1 MNRSINSVWAFLN
14 ARRTIRHVNLSF
26 ASHLKE
32 ASSVVPWRMS
42 NYLHAHVQKIDYYEQ
57 HVLKVFKLP
66 TRPFLPE
73 THFSKSLMVLLQ
85 IGLSRGTR
93 GTRSPS
99 YPTHFHSP
107 IPRGMNF
114 GSPRFPDSPPII
126 PRFPEHW
133 KISRKNWIISEK
145 MNKIRKKK

>member
-1 MNRSINSVWAFLN
+1 MSQINL
-14 ARRTIRHVNLSF
+14 
-26 ASHLKE
+26 
-32 ASSVVPWRMS
+32 
-42 NYLHAHVQKIDYYEQ
+42 KIDSLQYQTTNIYSSKKR
-57 HVLKVFKLP
+57 LYMKVKNDFEG
-66 TRPFLPE
+66 FLCRR
-73 THFSKSLMVLLQ
+73 HKYKKGNDIFYHLQ
-85 IGLSRGTR
+85 LGLSRGTR

-145 MNKIRKKK
+145 MNKIRKKNKKIRGKSEKCKFFLYSSNFG

>member
-1 MNRSINSVWAFLN
+1 MVAVKNKHKKIIKQSVKIPN
-14 ARRTIRHVNLSF
+14 T
-26 ASHLKE
+26 ASC
-32 ASSVVPWRMS
+32 
-42 NYLHAHVQKIDYYEQ
+42 N
-57 HVLKVFKLP
+57 
-66 TRPFLPE
+66 FLP
-73 THFSKSLMVLLQ
+73 MYVYV
-85 IGLSRGTR
+85 GLSRGTR

-145 MNKIRKKK
+145 MNKIRKKKIKKLGGNLKNANFSYIHPILVDFLKKYTLIPYIVLKSLV